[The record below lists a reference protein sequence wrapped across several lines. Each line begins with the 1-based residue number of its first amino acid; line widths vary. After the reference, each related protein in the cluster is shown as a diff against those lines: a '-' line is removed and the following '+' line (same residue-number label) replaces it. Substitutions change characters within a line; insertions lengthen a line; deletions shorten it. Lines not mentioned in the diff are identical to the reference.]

1 MLKNLVIAWSLA
13 GLLAGCGYPQSL
25 YFVAATKT
33 DGGTEGYPSSLY
45 TRGFGKTLRLL
56 RVVSPSS
63 YYVQECDGEVIS
75 ILYPPTVPTHVSVVH
90 MADPTRADDIAV
102 NSESRFDVFDSL
114 ELANKGGAVQQLLGL
129 TKGPEVGSR
138 MDLEKVE
145 LSLTSVASRVS
156 AGSPQD
162 YIHLFTMGM
171 AGGPT
176 NDFMLFGYREG
187 KSLLPRTGRFGPKGV
202 PIDTLPESFRIP
214 ENKEDIGILAANP
227 SYLILGNYYI
237 QQDSK
242 SKDNVTHLFIHDR
255 TKGAWKELQIPG
267 GTSRMRMFGP
277 WLAVIQQWPRH
288 APGTQGP
295 PWDPLHL
302 YPDPGRAQERGIGS
316 ANLPD
321 VRLAYSSGVARDSK
335 IPGVLE
341 LDNIQDGR
349 RITLK
354 TNQED
359 SEILLVT
366 AAGVVLY
373 RVNDTIFEAHIQGS
387 ALVHR
392 TTIAK
397 DTDVPEVH
405 WAFLGPTTPANAAE
419 DRPRFSR
426 FKSQRA
432 PSADPRPLG
441 TISTWL

>member
-1 MLKNLVIAWSLA
+1 MLKDLVIACFLA
-13 GLLAGCGYPQSL
+13 GLLAGCGYSESL
-25 YFVAATKT
+25 YFLAATKT
-33 DGGTEGYPSSLY
+33 DYGLAVYPSSLY
-45 TRGFGKTLRLL
+45 RLGPDKRL
-56 RVVSPSS
+56 SLVRVVSPGS
-63 YYVQECDGEVIS
+63 YYVQECEGEIISVLYPNITPTQIS
-75 ILYPPTVPTHVSVVH
+75 IVH
-90 MADPTRADDIAV
+90 MADPTRADDVVIH
-102 NSESRFDVFDSL
+102 SESLIVLDWFDSL
-114 ELANKGGAVQQLLGL
+114 GLVTNGGPVDQFLGL
-129 TKGPEVGSR
+129 TKGPELDSKI
-138 MDLEKVE
+138 DLEKVA
-145 LSLTSVASRVS
+145 LSLTSLPSRVS
-156 AGSPQD
+156 PGSPQD
-162 YIHLFTMGM
+162 FTHLYTMGM
-171 AGGPT
+171 AGGPS

-187 KSLLPRTGRFGPKGV
+187 NNLLFRTGRAGSKGV

-242 SKDNVTHLFIHDR
+242 SKDDVTHLFILDR

-267 GTSRMRMFGP
+267 GTSRMRLFGS

-288 APGTQGP
+288 APGMPGP

-302 YPDPGRAQERGIGS
+302 FPDPGRAKERGIGS

-321 VRLAYSSGVARDSK
+321 VRLAYSSGAARDSK
-335 IPGVLE
+335 IPGILE

-349 RITLK
+349 RITIK

-359 SEILLVT
+359 SEILLAT

-387 ALVHR
+387 ALVNR

-405 WAFLGPTTPANAAE
+405 WAFTGPSPPADAANE
-419 DRPRFSR
+419 P
-426 FKSQRA
+426 
-432 PSADPRPLG
+432 
-441 TISTWL
+441 